1 MISPLLR
8 GIWVPLVTP
17 FAGTS
22 AEAVDSAGLARLVAS
37 LRETGIA
44 GLVVCGSTGEAAML
58 SDAERRSVL
67 DTTLAAADGLP
78 VLMGLSGVAT
88 PQVRDELLRWAE
100 QPVAGFLVS
109 PPYYVKPS
117 QAGIADHYAAL
128 ADVSPRP
135 IVLYDI
141 PGRTGVRIATDTM
154 LALAAHERIVG
165 VKDCSGDLD
174 HLQAIVADGRLAVLC
189 GDDNRLFASLCLGAA
204 GAIAAS
210 AHLHADQFVEVQRLV
225 DQGRLDRARAL
236 WRRLWPLTTAL
247 FEEPSP
253 GPLKAALAP
262 LHGLNDSV
270 RPPMTPAGDATRARV
285 ARALEG
291 LSRR

>member
-1 MISPLLR
+1 MTSPLLR

-17 FAGTS
+17 FTGTS
-22 AEAVDSAGLARLVAS
+22 AQAVDHAGLARLVAS

-58 SDAERRSVL
+58 SDQERRAVL
-67 DTTLAAADGLP
+67 DTTLAAGAGLP

-88 PQVRDELLRWAE
+88 PQVREDLLRWAE

-128 ADVSPRP
+128 ADASPLP

-174 HLQAIVADGRLAVLC
+174 HLQAVLSDGRLAVLC
-189 GDDNRLFASLCLGAA
+189 GDDHRIFASLCLGGA

-210 AHLHADQFVEVQRLV
+210 AHLHPQRFVELQQLV
-225 DQGRLDRARAL
+225 DEGRLAEARAL

-262 LHGLNDSV
+262 LHGLRNQL
-270 RPPMTPAGDATRARV
+270 RPPMTLASAATEALV

-291 LSRR
+291 L